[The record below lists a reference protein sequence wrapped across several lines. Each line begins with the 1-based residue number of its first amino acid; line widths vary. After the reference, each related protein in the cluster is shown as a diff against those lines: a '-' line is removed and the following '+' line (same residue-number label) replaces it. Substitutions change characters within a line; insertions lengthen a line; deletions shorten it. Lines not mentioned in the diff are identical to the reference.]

1 MTKLYKGKEIS
12 YFDISAMKNIAS
24 NRYCREI
31 YEMYYNNIYSLQG
44 LAKRF
49 DCLPEDLRLVIGLD
63 WFILY
68 EVTDYY
74 VGLLDWVAINDSDRK
89 MKQSIDM
96 LHTLK
101 EIIRENHKKEFSTC
115 MRHDTSYQI
124 YLKMLEKHYIKET
137 FHSISIDAAEPNDLT
152 EEDCEEIVK
161 QFSGNENLYDPEFL
175 KFVLHNINF
184 SIDENFP
191 IIRKRR
197 FYITH

>member
-49 DCLPEDLRLVIGLD
+49 DCLPENLCLVIGLD
-63 WFILY
+63 WYILY
-68 EVTDYY
+68 EVTKEY
-74 VGLLDWVAINDSDRK
+74 VGFLEWVALDSCDRK
-89 MKQSIDM
+89 FKQSTEM
-96 LHTLK
+96 LNTLK
-101 EIIRENHKKEFSTC
+101 EIIRNNCEKDFC
-115 MRHDTSYQI
+115 AAMRHDTSYQL
-124 YLKMLEKHYIKET
+124 YLKMLEKHYIKEE

-152 EEDCEEIVK
+152 KEDCIEIVNN
-161 QFSGNENLYDPEFL
+161 FIGNDNLYDPEFL
-175 KFVLHNINF
+175 KYVLHNINF